1 MRYLSISK
9 SGIWQFRY
17 QIPSEH
23 RHLFDGLREVK
34 RSLKTSCKDK
44 ATLLALELEI
54 QVRRTIISPT
64 ATTAPKQVRPIHNEK
79 KHPPAKQ
86 KKLKVLCPEK
96 MLERFCLYKAQH
108 ISPKAVGML
117 KAKCKTVLDLVGKSH
132 LPLIRRRDAEDAVQL
147 LRHYP
152 VNMKKHPQFKGLTAK
167 EAVKLNNSLNM
178 PTLSE
183 ESIKDYCQKTSGFF
197 EWCHLNEFTDIN
209 PFKAIR
215 FRKQRKDSEAKNAY
229 AKTDLQK
236 IFSTEIH
243 AKGDFRHPYYY
254 WLPLLAYF
262 TGARQNELCQLYKAD
277 IYQQSS
283 IWVIR
288 IDDRYEGQKLKNLT
302 SRRVIPIHRQ
312 LIELGFIKYLHSIK
326 HERVFPEL
334 KNSRDG
340 FGSTASKWYGR
351 FKTKLGFG
359 KGHDFHSFRHTVAT
373 QLKQKQV
380 SHIVAGAILGHTL
393 NNITYDRYGKDLNI
407 EQVMTVVNL
416 IDPLPLDKVKNYST
430 E

>member
-1 MRYLSISK
+1 MRYLSLSK

-54 QVRRTIISPT
+54 QVRRTIIPPT
-64 ATTAPKQVRPIHNEK
+64 ETTASKQVKPIHNEK
-79 KHPPAKQ
+79 KRPSVKQ
-86 KKLKVLCPEK
+86 KKLKALCPEK

-108 ISPKAVGML
+108 ISPKAVEML
-117 KAKCKTVLDLVGKSH
+117 KAKCQTVLDLLGKSN
-132 LPLIRRRDAEDAVQL
+132 LPEIRRRDAEDAVQL
-147 LRHYP
+147 LRQYP
-152 VNMKKHPQFKGLTAK
+152 VNMKKKPQFKGLTAK
-167 EAVKLNNSLNM
+167 QAVKLNDSLKM

-183 ESIKDYCQKTSGFF
+183 ESVKDYCQKASGFF

-215 FRKQRKDSEAKNAY
+215 FRKRRKDSEAKNAY
-229 AKTDLQK
+229 TSKDLQK

-243 AKGDFRHPYYY
+243 AKHQFKHAYYY
-254 WLPLLAYF
+254 WLPLLASL
-262 TGARQNELCQLYKAD
+262 TGARLNELCQLYKSD
-277 IYQQSS
+277 ICQQEGV
-283 IWVIR
+283 WVIQ
-288 IDDRYEGQKLKNLT
+288 IDDRHEGQKLKNLT

-312 LIELGFIKYLHSIK
+312 LIELGFIEYLHSVK

-340 FGSTASKWYGR
+340 FGSAASKWYGR
-351 FKTKLGFG
+351 FKSKLGFG
-359 KGHDFHSFRHTVAT
+359 RGHDFHSFRHTVAT
-373 QLKQKQV
+373 QLKRKNV

-416 IDPLPLDKVKNYST
+416 IDPLPLDKVPNYST